1 MSIPIQSSFMELVL
15 TRPLKSIYLFAN
27 AISYNSLHWHPI
39 PIFHELYKVDNVN
52 ITSDSKT
59 FPLTKSSAII
69 LFIVSPT
76 HLLLEHSDV
85 VVEGSQNVMQSEVSD
100 LQVMSE

>member
-1 MSIPIQSSFMELVL
+1 MNHTKL
-15 TRPLKSIYLFAN
+15 TMLTTTN
-27 AISYNSLHWHPI
+27 
-39 PIFHELYKVDNVN
+39 
-52 ITSDSKT
+52 DSKT
-59 FPLTKSSAII
+59 FPLTKSSDII